1 MKKKIIAMFLA
12 TTMAVSLTACGG
24 SAKTDT
30 DASTTEDAA
39 ATESTESTESTETA
53 EEAPAEGTASE
64 LTDGKFAETRKITV
78 EVYDRGN
85 DGGSDP
91 TNNKY
96 TEYIKKGML
105 EKHNVEVEFV
115 AVPRWTEVEQLNN
128 LLAAGDAPDICVT
141 YDYATIQTYANM
153 GGVLN
158 LQPYVDDYAAE
169 APNLWNWLT
178 DYNIYY
184 DQDPETKEL
193 WAIEGKLANSNR
205 VLTFVRQDWLD
216 ALGMEAPTTKAEFE
230 EMLIAFRDNAD
241 TLLGADADKMIPYSV
256 SYDVGWRAATLI
268 ESFIDPAITDEEFYV
283 NGFDD
288 RKLTQNGTKEA
299 VRLLNKWYN
308 EGLMWDD
315 FALY

>member
-1 MKKKIIAMFLA
+1 MKKKMIAMFLA
-12 TTMAVSLTACGG
+12 TTMVMSLTACGSTG
-24 SAKTDT
+24 TDT
-30 DASTTEDAA
+30 EASSAETTESAGA
-39 ATESTESTESTETA
+39 EESTESAETT
-53 EEAPAEGTASE
+53 EEAPAEGTTSE

-158 LQPYVDDYAAE
+158 L
-169 APNLWNWLT
+169 
-178 DYNIYY
+178 
-184 DQDPETKEL
+184 
-193 WAIEGKLANSNR
+193 S
-205 VLTFVRQDWLD
+205 
-216 ALGMEAPTTKAEFE
+216 
-230 EMLIAFRDNAD
+230 LIH
-241 TLLGADADKMIPYSV
+241 I
-256 SYDVGWRAATLI
+256 
-268 ESFIDPAITDEEFYV
+268 
-283 NGFDD
+283 
-288 RKLTQNGTKEA
+288 
-299 VRLLNKWYN
+299 
-308 EGLMWDD
+308 
-315 FALY
+315 